1 MAEVVFEEVTKI
13 FPGDVVAVDAL
24 SLSIRDGEL
33 LVLLGPSGCG
43 KTTTVRMA
51 AGLEEPTSGTIR
63 IAARVA
69 NDIPPEDR
77 DIAMVFQS
85 YALYPHMSAYANMA
99 FPLRMRKV
107 PRSQI
112 DRRVR
117 EAASIL
123 GIEQLLRRKPRS
135 LSGGQRQR
143 VALGKAI
150 VRRPAAF
157 LLDEPLSNLDAK
169 LRLEMRAEIKRLHR
183 RTHSTTIYVTH
194 DQEEAMTLGDRIAV
208 MHKGVLHQCGR
219 PMEVYDC
226 PADRFVAGF
235 VGTPAMNFLRGSLLN
250 EDGAVWFTDGEWKLR
265 MPDLSARI
273 SMQSRPP
280 DVVLGARPEAVGIR
294 PEGRFAGPDN
304 ALPAKVDL
312 VEPLGDRVDI
322 HASING
328 QLPFV
333 ARVDAHQHIPPQGPT
348 RLFLDMRKTH
358 LFEPGPQGRNITRA
372 D

>member
-51 AGLEEPTSGTIR
+51 AGLEEPTSGAIR

-99 FPLRMRKV
+99 FPLKMRKV

-123 GIEQLLRRKPRS
+123 GKSDLYSAARGALR
-135 LSGGQRQR
+135 
-143 VALGKAI
+143 
-150 VRRPAAF
+150 
-157 LLDEPLSNLDAK
+157 
-169 LRLEMRAEIKRLHR
+169 
-183 RTHSTTIYVTH
+183 
-194 DQEEAMTLGDRIAV
+194 
-208 MHKGVLHQCGR
+208 
-219 PMEVYDC
+219 
-226 PADRFVAGF
+226 
-235 VGTPAMNFLRGSLLN
+235 
-250 EDGAVWFTDGEWKLR
+250 
-265 MPDLSARI
+265 
-273 SMQSRPP
+273 
-280 DVVLGARPEAVGIR
+280 
-294 PEGRFAGPDN
+294 
-304 ALPAKVDL
+304 
-312 VEPLGDRVDI
+312 
-322 HASING
+322 
-328 QLPFV
+328 
-333 ARVDAHQHIPPQGPT
+333 
-348 RLFLDMRKTH
+348 
-358 LFEPGPQGRNITRA
+358 
-372 D
+372 